1 MKRNYRKVSKIS
13 AKKII
18 KAKGR
23 YKNKV
28 NNHNYRNNKSKT
40 MNRTMSVM
48 R

>member
-1 MKRNYRKVSKIS
+1 MKRNYHKVSKIS
-13 AKKII
+13 AKKKV

-28 NNHNYRNNKSKT
+28 NNHNFRNNKAKT